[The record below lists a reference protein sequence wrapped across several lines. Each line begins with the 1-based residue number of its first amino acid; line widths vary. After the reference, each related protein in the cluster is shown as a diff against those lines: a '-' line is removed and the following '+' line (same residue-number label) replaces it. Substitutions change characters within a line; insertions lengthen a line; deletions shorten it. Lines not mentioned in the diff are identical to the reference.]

1 MHLGTACYC
10 DTAQPVLTDT
20 GAHRASLD
28 DWTGEAVSR
37 PPQEQSRLMRGR
49 EVIKETQVHS
59 GSEMRCKGRRGL
71 GKGVFPQGRE
81 AQRLADTDRGP

>member
-37 PPQEQSRLMRGR
+37 PPQEQSRLMGGGGAGGD
-49 EVIKETQVHS
+49 QGDA
-59 GSEMRCKGRRGL
+59 GSQW
-71 GKGVFPQGRE
+71 V
-81 AQRLADTDRGP
+81 